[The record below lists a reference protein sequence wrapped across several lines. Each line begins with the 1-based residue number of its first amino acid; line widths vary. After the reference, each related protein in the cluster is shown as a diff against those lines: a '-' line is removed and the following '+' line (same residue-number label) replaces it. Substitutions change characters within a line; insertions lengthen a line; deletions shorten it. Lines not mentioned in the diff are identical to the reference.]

1 MKTGIDLQF
10 LTYTKMVARAAGWV
24 AVTMTLGLILVML
37 FGRPS
42 TTSTSSEPTSPGGHQ
57 IKSKT
62 GPWIYRSTSTPV

>member
-1 MKTGIDLQF
+1 MKTGTRLQF
-10 LTYTKMVARAAGWV
+10 SPYWTQVARAAGWV

-42 TTSTSSEPTSPGGHQ
+42 TASTSSEPTSPGGHQ

-62 GPWIYRSTSTPV
+62 GPWVYRSASTPV